1 MVQCTDQNKITNL
14 NDNGYYDNWRYP
26 FAIQNIK
33 NYRKNG
39 FRDSIHYYVALH
51 YKPNA
56 IIFII
61 NFYFK
66 LIGCFIV
73 RNKEYNIMKS

>member
-1 MVQCTDQNKITNL
+1 MDL
-14 NDNGYYDNWRYP
+14 
-26 FAIQNIK
+26 K
-33 NYRKNG
+33 N
-39 FRDSIHYYVALH
+39 SMHYYVALH

-56 IIFII
+56 IFFIIII
-61 NFYFK
+61 NFYFN

>member
-1 MVQCTDQNKITNL
+1 MDLEN
-14 NDNGYYDNWRYP
+14 
-26 FAIQNIK
+26 
-33 NYRKNG
+33 
-39 FRDSIHYYVALH
+39 SMHYYVALH

-56 IIFII
+56 IVFII

>member
-1 MVQCTDQNKITNL
+1 MDL
-14 NDNGYYDNWRYP
+14 
-26 FAIQNIK
+26 K
-33 NYRKNG
+33 N
-39 FRDSIHYYVALH
+39 SMHYYVALH

-56 IIFII
+56 IFFII
-61 NFYFK
+61 IIFYFK